1 MFRAK
6 HRGRRRTTN
15 GGRGAGVAAGG
26 ARQIKVS
33 LMFRANRRSPNIKA
47 GGQRTMLKKSLIVS
61 RSTPRKVVA
70 TRAAMRKP

>member
-1 MFRAK
+1 MFRVK
-6 HRGRRRTTN
+6 HWRRRRTTN
-15 GGRGAGVAAGG
+15 GGRGAGV